1 MKRNAPK
8 NGSGKRSASQEPYC
22 VHRNLGRGRY
32 GNCGY
37 GRRSTNFSS
46 GRLVSIMSSLLGGI
60 LELADS
66 SIRRL
71 STGVKNSNLLGDGSR
86 KSGAS
91 LPDLEY
97 RREDDNHTQSHTGQ
111 LTQNN
116 EESQL
121 IADKQK

>member
-1 MKRNAPK
+1 
-8 NGSGKRSASQEPYC
+8 
-22 VHRNLGRGRY
+22 
-32 GNCGY
+32 
-37 GRRSTNFSS
+37 
-46 GRLVSIMSSLLGGI
+46 MSSLLGGI

-71 STGVKNSNLLGDGSR
+71 STGVKNSNLLGNGSP
-86 KSGAS
+86 KSDAR

-97 RREDDNHTQSHTGQ
+97 RREDYNHTQSHTGQ